1 MTLFEC
7 IPYGRENA
15 ISEKELRR
23 ESGLGRKELYRQIRL
38 AKETEPILLC
48 GDGYYR
54 ADLSDREELRAYVK
68 RAGESSLACLRRLR
82 AAKALLQDME
92 KGALAGRQREG

>member
-23 ESGLGRKELYRQIRL
+23 ASGLGRKELYRQIRL

-48 GDGYYR
+48 GNGYYR

-68 RAGESSLACLRRLR
+68 RAG
-82 AAKALLQDME
+82 KALLP
-92 KGALAGRQREG
+92 ASAA